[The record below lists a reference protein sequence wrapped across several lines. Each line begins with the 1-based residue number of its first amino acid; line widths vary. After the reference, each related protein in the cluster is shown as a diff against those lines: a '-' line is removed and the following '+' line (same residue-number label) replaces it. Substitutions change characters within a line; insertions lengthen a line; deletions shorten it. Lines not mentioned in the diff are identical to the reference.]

1 MQNARDADRDG
12 RRMWRSIYD
21 IIQEDM
27 SYAIKEHIIS
37 YKKNIFYRIK
47 AYIVQHKKV
56 YNIIY
61 VCRYNTPVRRDAA
74 AMPSLPEM
82 PPGSFPCTASVHTH
96 PYPRAVLPPHG
107 VPERTAGTSV
117 ERGMPP
123 RITPPC

>member
-47 AYIVQHKKV
+47 ACIVQYKRV

-61 VCRYNTPVRRDAA
+61 VY
-74 AMPSLPEM
+74 
-82 PPGSFPCTASVHTH
+82 
-96 PYPRAVLPPHG
+96 
-107 VPERTAGTSV
+107 
-117 ERGMPP
+117 
-123 RITPPC
+123 